1 MNNPNKNSDLRN
13 VNPYV
18 EENEINGPV
27 MEGQT
32 SMFDEQEQP
41 EEINWE
47 AKCELLKNNLDS
59 AYAKIR
65 QLEKQ
70 LSERALRERS
80 SDMLISQAVSVLS
93 NTVMLSIK
101 NKEN

>member
-1 MNNPNKNSDLRN
+1 MENK
-13 VNPYV
+13 
-18 EENEINGPV
+18 EKQFE
-27 MEGQT
+27 
-32 SMFDEQEQP
+32 EQEEMLNADENKP
-41 EEINWE
+41 EEINWQT
-47 AKCELLKNNLDS
+47 KCELLTHNLES

-70 LSERALRERS
+70 ISDRALKERS

>member
-1 MNNPNKNSDLRN
+1 MENLENMNEA
-13 VNPYV
+13 V
-18 EENEINGPV
+18 EEVNTTLE
-27 MEGQT
+27 T
-32 SMFDEQEQP
+32 P

-47 AKCELLKNNLDS
+47 AKCKLLQNNLES

-70 LSERALRERS
+70 ISERALKERS

>member
-1 MNNPNKNSDLRN
+1 
-13 VNPYV
+13 
-18 EENEINGPV
+18 
-27 MEGQT
+27 MEDKKEQ
-32 SMFDEQEQP
+32 FEEQEEMLNADENKP

-47 AKCELLKNNLDS
+47 AKCELLKNNLES

-70 LSERALRERS
+70 ISDRTLKERS

-93 NTVMLSIK
+93 NTIMLSIK

>member
-1 MNNPNKNSDLRN
+1 MENKERIDESIAEPIEDQITMF
-13 VNPYV
+13 
-18 EENEINGPV
+18 EEPPK
-27 MEGQT
+27 Q
-32 SMFDEQEQP
+32 

-47 AKCELLKNNLDS
+47 AKCELLQNNLIS

-65 QLEKQ
+65 ELEKRI
-70 LSERALRERS
+70 SEKEVKERS

-93 NTVMLSIK
+93 NTVMLAIK

>member
-1 MNNPNKNSDLRN
+1 M
-13 VNPYV
+13 
-18 EENEINGPV
+18 ENLEKQF
-27 MEGQT
+27 E
-32 SMFDEQEQP
+32 EQEEMLNADENKP
-41 EEINWE
+41 EEIDWQT
-47 AKCELLKNNLDS
+47 KCALLTANLES

-70 LSERALRERS
+70 ISDRAVKERS

>member
-1 MNNPNKNSDLRN
+1 MENK
-13 VNPYV
+13 
-18 EENEINGPV
+18 EKQFE
-27 MEGQT
+27 
-32 SMFDEQEQP
+32 EQEEMLNADENKP
-41 EEINWE
+41 EEINWQT
-47 AKCELLKNNLDS
+47 KCELLTHNLES

-70 LSERALRERS
+70 ISDRALKERS

-93 NTVMLSIK
+93 NTIMLSIK

>member
-1 MNNPNKNSDLRN
+1 MENLENMNEA
-13 VNPYV
+13 V
-18 EENEINGPV
+18 EEVNATLE
-27 MEGQT
+27 T
-32 SMFDEQEQP
+32 P

-47 AKCELLKNNLDS
+47 AKCKLLQNNLES

-70 LSERALRERS
+70 ISDRAVKERS
-80 SDMLISQAVSVLS
+80 SDMSISQAVAVLS

>member
-1 MNNPNKNSDLRN
+1 MENKENI
-13 VNPYV
+13 VKPV
-18 EENEINGPV
+18 ENEINEPV
-27 MEGQT
+27 MEA
-32 SMFDEQEQP
+32 P

-47 AKCELLKNNLDS
+47 AKCELLTHNLES

-70 LSERALRERS
+70 MNDRLVKERS
-80 SDMLISQAVSVLS
+80 ADMLISQAASVFS
-93 NTVMLSIK
+93 NTIMLAIK

>member
-1 MNNPNKNSDLRN
+1 
-13 VNPYV
+13 
-18 EENEINGPV
+18 
-27 MEGQT
+27 MEDKKEQ
-32 SMFDEQEQP
+32 FEEQEEMLNANENKP
-41 EEINWE
+41 EEINWQT
-47 AKCELLKNNLDS
+47 KCELLTHNLES
-59 AYAKIR
+59 AYTKIR

-70 LSERALRERS
+70 ISDRALKERS

>member
-1 MNNPNKNSDLRN
+1 MNNPYNNPEDLKNI
-13 VNPYV
+13 NPLV
-18 EENEINGPV
+18 TEENISEEV
-27 MEGQT
+27 ME
-32 SMFDEQEQP
+32 EQP

-47 AKCELLKNNLDS
+47 AKCELLKNNLNS

>member
-1 MNNPNKNSDLRN
+1 MENK
-13 VNPYV
+13 
-18 EENEINGPV
+18 EKQFE
-27 MEGQT
+27 
-32 SMFDEQEQP
+32 EQEEMLNADENKP
-41 EEINWE
+41 EEIDWQT
-47 AKCELLKNNLDS
+47 KCELLTHNLES

-70 LSERALRERS
+70 MSDRALKERS

>member
-1 MNNPNKNSDLRN
+1 MENLENTNEA
-13 VNPYV
+13 V
-18 EENEINGPV
+18 EEVNTTLE
-27 MEGQT
+27 T
-32 SMFDEQEQP
+32 P

-47 AKCELLKNNLDS
+47 AKCKLLQNNLES

-70 LSERALRERS
+70 ISERTLKERS

-93 NTVMLSIK
+93 NTIMLSIK

>member
-1 MNNPNKNSDLRN
+1 MENLENMNEA
-13 VNPYV
+13 V
-18 EENEINGPV
+18 EEVNATLE
-27 MEGQT
+27 T
-32 SMFDEQEQP
+32 P

-47 AKCELLKNNLDS
+47 AKCKLLQNNLES

-70 LSERALRERS
+70 ISDRALKERS

>member
-1 MNNPNKNSDLRN
+1 MENK
-13 VNPYV
+13 
-18 EENEINGPV
+18 EKQFE
-27 MEGQT
+27 
-32 SMFDEQEQP
+32 EQEEMLNADENKP

-47 AKCELLKNNLDS
+47 AKCELLTHNLES

-70 LSERALRERS
+70 ISDRALKERS

>member
-1 MNNPNKNSDLRN
+1 M
-13 VNPYV
+13 
-18 EENEINGPV
+18 ENLEKQF
-27 MEGQT
+27 E
-32 SMFDEQEQP
+32 EQEEMLNADENKP
-41 EEINWE
+41 EEIDWQT
-47 AKCELLKNNLDS
+47 KCSLLTANLES

-70 LSERALRERS
+70 ISDRAVKERS

-93 NTVMLSIK
+93 NTIMLSIK

>member
-1 MNNPNKNSDLRN
+1 MENLENMNEA
-13 VNPYV
+13 V
-18 EENEINGPV
+18 EEVNATLE
-27 MEGQT
+27 T
-32 SMFDEQEQP
+32 P

-47 AKCELLKNNLDS
+47 AKCKLLQNNLES

-70 LSERALRERS
+70 ISDRALKERS

-93 NTVMLSIK
+93 NTVMLLIK

>member
-1 MNNPNKNSDLRN
+1 MENLENTNEA
-13 VNPYV
+13 V
-18 EENEINGPV
+18 EEVNTTLE
-27 MEGQT
+27 T
-32 SMFDEQEQP
+32 P

-47 AKCELLKNNLDS
+47 AKCKLLQNNLES

-70 LSERALRERS
+70 ISERALKERS

-93 NTVMLSIK
+93 NTIMLSIK

>member
-1 MNNPNKNSDLRN
+1 MENLENMNEA
-13 VNPYV
+13 V
-18 EENEINGPV
+18 EEVNATLE
-27 MEGQT
+27 T
-32 SMFDEQEQP
+32 P

-47 AKCELLKNNLDS
+47 AKCKLLQNNLES

-70 LSERALRERS
+70 ISDRAVKERS

-93 NTVMLSIK
+93 NTIMLSIK

>member
-1 MNNPNKNSDLRN
+1 MENLENMNEA
-13 VNPYV
+13 V
-18 EENEINGPV
+18 EEVNATLE
-27 MEGQT
+27 T
-32 SMFDEQEQP
+32 P

-47 AKCELLKNNLDS
+47 AKCKLLQNNLES

-70 LSERALRERS
+70 ISDRAVKERS

>member
-1 MNNPNKNSDLRN
+1 MENLENMNEA
-13 VNPYV
+13 V
-18 EENEINGPV
+18 EEVNATLE
-27 MEGQT
+27 T
-32 SMFDEQEQP
+32 P

-47 AKCELLKNNLDS
+47 AKCELLTHNLES

-70 LSERALRERS
+70 ISERALKERS

>member
-1 MNNPNKNSDLRN
+1 M
-13 VNPYV
+13 
-18 EENEINGPV
+18 ENLEKQF
-27 MEGQT
+27 E
-32 SMFDEQEQP
+32 EQEEMLNADENKP

-47 AKCELLKNNLDS
+47 AKCKLLQNNLES

-70 LSERALRERS
+70 ISERTLKERS

-93 NTVMLSIK
+93 NTIMLSIK

>member
-1 MNNPNKNSDLRN
+1 MENK
-13 VNPYV
+13 
-18 EENEINGPV
+18 EKQFE
-27 MEGQT
+27 
-32 SMFDEQEQP
+32 EQEEMLNADENKP
-41 EEINWE
+41 EEIDWQT
-47 AKCELLKNNLDS
+47 KCELLTHNLES
-59 AYAKIR
+59 VYARIR

-70 LSERALRERS
+70 ISDRALKERS

>member
-1 MNNPNKNSDLRN
+1 MENSNKNEDLRDI
-13 VNPYV
+13 NPCIEDKINELAPR
-18 EENEINGPV
+18 EEP
-27 MEGQT
+27 
-32 SMFDEQEQP
+32 EQ
-41 EEINWE
+41 IDWE
-47 AKCELLKNNLDS
+47 TKYALLTKNLES

-70 LSERALRERS
+70 LSDRTLKERS

-93 NTVMLSIK
+93 NTVMLAIK

>member
-1 MNNPNKNSDLRN
+1 
-13 VNPYV
+13 
-18 EENEINGPV
+18 
-27 MEGQT
+27 MEDKKEQ
-32 SMFDEQEQP
+32 FEEQEEMLNANENKP
-41 EEINWE
+41 EEINWQT
-47 AKCELLKNNLDS
+47 KCELLTHNLES

-70 LSERALRERS
+70 ISDRALKERS

>member
-1 MNNPNKNSDLRN
+1 MENLENMNEA
-13 VNPYV
+13 V
-18 EENEINGPV
+18 EEVNATLE
-27 MEGQT
+27 T
-32 SMFDEQEQP
+32 P

-47 AKCELLKNNLDS
+47 AKCKLLQNNLES

-70 LSERALRERS
+70 ISDRALKERS

-93 NTVMLSIK
+93 NTIMLSIK

>member
-1 MNNPNKNSDLRN
+1 MNNPNKGNDLQN

-18 EENEINGPV
+18 TGEFKEPV

-32 SMFDEQEQP
+32 SMFDEEQTQP

-47 AKCELLKNNLDS
+47 AKCELLQHNLES

-70 LSERALRERS
+70 ISDNALKERS
-80 SDMLISQAVSVLS
+80 TDMLISQAISVLS
-93 NTVMLSIK
+93 NTVMLAIK

>member
-1 MNNPNKNSDLRN
+1 MENLENMNEA
-13 VNPYV
+13 V
-18 EENEINGPV
+18 EEVNTTLE
-27 MEGQT
+27 T
-32 SMFDEQEQP
+32 P

-47 AKCELLKNNLDS
+47 AKCKLLQNNLES

-70 LSERALRERS
+70 ISDRAVKERS

-93 NTVMLSIK
+93 NTIMLSIK

>member
-1 MNNPNKNSDLRN
+1 MENLENMNEA
-13 VNPYV
+13 V
-18 EENEINGPV
+18 EEINTTL
-27 MEGQT
+27 ET
-32 SMFDEQEQP
+32 H

-47 AKCELLKNNLDS
+47 AKCKLLQNNLES

-70 LSERALRERS
+70 ISDRAVKERS

>member
-1 MNNPNKNSDLRN
+1 MENK
-13 VNPYV
+13 
-18 EENEINGPV
+18 EQQFE
-27 MEGQT
+27 
-32 SMFDEQEQP
+32 EQEEMLNADENKQ
-41 EEINWE
+41 EEINWQT
-47 AKCELLKNNLDS
+47 KCELLTHNLES

-70 LSERALRERS
+70 ISDRALKERS

>member
-1 MNNPNKNSDLRN
+1 
-13 VNPYV
+13 
-18 EENEINGPV
+18 
-27 MEGQT
+27 MEDKKEQ
-32 SMFDEQEQP
+32 FEEQEEMLNADENKP
-41 EEINWE
+41 EEINWQT
-47 AKCELLKNNLDS
+47 KCELLTHNLES

-70 LSERALRERS
+70 ISDRTLKERS